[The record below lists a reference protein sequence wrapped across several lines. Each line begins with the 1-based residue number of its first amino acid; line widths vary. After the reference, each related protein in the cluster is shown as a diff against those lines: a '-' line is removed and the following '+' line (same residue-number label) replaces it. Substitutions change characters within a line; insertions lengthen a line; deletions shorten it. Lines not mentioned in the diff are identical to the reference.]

1 MCVFMCMYEEDRE
14 PGIIDPTLKTYET
27 MRPGG
32 WGDLTCPNITCLNL
46 VSHTRKIKGDKML

>member
-27 MRPGG
+27 MRPGVG
-32 WGDLTCPNITCLNL
+32 G
-46 VSHTRKIKGDKML
+46 SHLSEYHLSESRFSHSEDKGG